1 MDLPDPADVVR
12 AEGPWIH
19 RDIAA
24 NACRFHLVEAGE
36 GPLVI
41 LLHGFPTFWWTWREQ
56 LVTLADAGFRAVAMD
71 LRGYG
76 GSDHTPH
83 GYDPLTLAADVAG
96 VIRTLGEPEAIVVGQ
111 GWGGL
116 VAWTVASQYPEL
128 TTGLVIVGM
137 AHPVLLRNAF
147 VGMPEQRRRARYMIG
162 FQRPFIPERQLTR
175 DDAAMV
181 ETFLREWS
189 GPGWPDDETAR
200 VYRAAML
207 VPNTAHCSV
216 EFHRWAIRSIP
227 RRDGRRFQMAVATPV
242 VKPVLQIH
250 GTLDRAV
257 LPASV
262 DGSEA
267 YATGGYTRIDMDG
280 VGHFPHEEDP
290 ASFDKI
296 FLPWVEG
303 LFPV

>member
-116 VAWTVASQYPEL
+116 VAWTVASQYPDL
-128 TTGLVIVGM
+128 TTGLVAVGM

-147 VGMPEQRRRARYMIG
+147 VGMPEQRRLARYMIG

-181 ETFLREWS
+181 ETFLRHWA

-200 VYRAAML
+200 VYRSAML

-250 GTLDRAV
+250 GVLDRAV

-267 YATGGYTRIDMDG
+267 YATGGYTRIDLDG

-290 ASFDKI
+290 AGFDKVL
-296 FLPWVEG
+296 LPWLEG